1 MKEIKFFEHSDG
13 NSELWNFLEELR
25 IKSLKSKDCH
35 IQYKQIVYY
44 IELLRINGTN
54 LPNTIVRRLDEDIY
68 ELRPGKN
75 RVLFFY
81 FKENTYVLLHHFRK
95 KTQKTPVSEIDKAKA
110 KRNEYIKR
118 EGK

>member
-1 MKEIKFFEHSDG
+1 MKEIKFFENSDG
-13 NSELWNFLEELR
+13 NSELWDFLEELR
-25 IKSLKSKDCH
+25 NKSSKNKDCH
-35 IQYKQIVYY
+35 VQYKQIIFY

-75 RVLFFY
+75 RVLFFC
-81 FKENTYVLLHHFRK
+81 FKENTYILLHHFRK
-95 KTQKTPVSEIDKAKA
+95 KTQKTPPSEIDKAKA

>member
-1 MKEIKFFEHSDG
+1 MGTQNCGISLK
-13 NSELWNFLEELR
+13 ELR
-25 IKSLKSKDCH
+25 IKSFKSKDCH

-95 KTQKTPVSEIDKAKA
+95 KTQKTTVSEIDKAKA

>member
-25 IKSLKSKDCH
+25 IKSFKSKDCH

-81 FKENTYVLLHHFRK
+81 FEENTYVLLHHFRK

>member
-1 MKEIKFFEHSDG
+1 VKEIKFFEHSDG
-13 NSELWNFLEELR
+13 NSELWDFVEELR
-25 IKSLKSKDCH
+25 IKSFKSKDCH
-35 IQYKQIVYY
+35 IRYNQIIFY
-44 IELLRINGTN
+44 IEMLRINGTN
-54 LPNTIVRRLDEDIY
+54 LPSTIVRRLDEDIY

-95 KTQKTPVSEIDKAKA
+95 KTQKTPASEIDNAKV